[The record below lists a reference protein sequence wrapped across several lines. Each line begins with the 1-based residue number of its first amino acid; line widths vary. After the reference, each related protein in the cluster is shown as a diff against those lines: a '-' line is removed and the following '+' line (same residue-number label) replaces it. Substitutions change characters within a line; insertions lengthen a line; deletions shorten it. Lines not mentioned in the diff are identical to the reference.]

1 MTFPKRTAALI
12 FLALLAASPVTAQPG
27 QATWLDRLHD
37 ALRLRPDQDQAWA
50 RFQQASA
57 MDPQDDSRQRDAYE
71 RMARLRAPQRM
82 DLSIELMRS
91 DLDGMERRRDALKD
105 FYGALS
111 PDQQAIFDRETL
123 RPPE

>member
-1 MTFPKRTAALI
+1 MVFPKRTAALI

-27 QATWLDRLHD
+27 QPAWLARLHD

-82 DLSIELMRS
+82 ELSIEMMRS
-91 DLDGMERRRDALKD
+91 DLEGMERRSNALKD

-111 PDQQAIFDRETL
+111 PDQQAVFDRETL

>member
-1 MTFPKRTAALI
+1 MVFAKRTAALI

-27 QATWLDRLHD
+27 QPAWLARLHD

-82 DLSIELMRS
+82 ELSIEMMRS
-91 DLDGMERRRDALKD
+91 DLEGMERRSNALKD

-111 PDQQAIFDRETL
+111 PDQQAVFDRETL

>member
-1 MTFPKRTAALI
+1 MVFAKRTAALI

-27 QATWLDRLHD
+27 QPAWLARLHD

-71 RMARLRAPQRM
+71 RMTRLRAPQRM
-82 DLSIELMRS
+82 ELSIEMMRS
-91 DLDGMERRRDALKD
+91 DLEGMERRSNALKD

-111 PDQQAIFDRETL
+111 PDQQAVFDRETL

>member
-1 MTFPKRTAALI
+1 MVFPKRTAALI

-27 QATWLDRLHD
+27 QPAWLARLHD

-82 DLSIELMRS
+82 ELSIDLMRS
-91 DLDGMERRRDALKD
+91 DLEGMERRSNALKD

-111 PDQQAIFDRETL
+111 PDQQATFDRETL

>member
-1 MTFPKRTAALI
+1 MTFARRTAALV
-12 FLALLAASPVTAQPG
+12 FLALLAASPVTAQPD
-27 QATWLDRLHD
+27 QPAWLARLHD
-37 ALRLRPDQDQAWA
+37 ALRLRPDQEQAWA

-57 MDPQDDSRQRDAYE
+57 MDPQDDSRHRDAYD

-82 DLSIELMRS
+82 ELSIDLMRS
-91 DLDGMERRRDALKD
+91 DLEGMERRRDALKD

-111 PDQQAIFDRETL
+111 PDQQAAFDRETL